1 MSSFLHFFPM
11 YNLVFSNF
19 SAPTGTEERRRISTS
34 FLILS
39 DVSNKKSLMEKKRE
53 REKGEG

>member
-1 MSSFLHFFPM
+1 M

-19 SAPTGTEERRRISTS
+19 SAPTGPEERRGISTS

-53 REKGEG
+53 REKGERG